1 MPTEARSG
9 LGPLLVEISG
19 VAGAGKST
27 VTSALEQ
34 ETPRYKKAE
43 FIRTRSPAH
52 LIQVV
57 RSLPRLLPVL
67 AAGVVR
73 KRRFGW
79 ADVKLM
85 VYITQWRRFLRS
97 RPEYADGVVL
107 LDQGPIYALIR
118 LKAKGLAAAST
129 GQFRRWWSEMLS
141 HWAEE
146 IAVIVYL
153 DAPDDILLSRINER
167 PQSHVVKGDSTDG
180 GAEFVRRYRSLFEEV
195 LSHIEQTQ
203 DAEIWRF
210 ETSRTPVEQIVGE
223 IRSALE
229 TGSAV

>member
-27 VTSALEQ
+27 VTSALEK

-85 VYITQWRRFLRS
+85 VYITQWRRFLGS
-97 RPEYADGVVL
+97 RPEYADRVVL